1 MRNATKAPTIGSR
14 IEDALGNELATEAEL
29 IQRTGLDRE
38 HIHTHLRT
46 IESLYKAAQCE
57 RTGGDWVWRLTPASD
72 TRTKRCLER
81 TPEGPG
87 YRNGSTAGKP
97 KRTSRLAREANEIA
111 ARLRA
116 RSHHED

>member
-1 MRNATKAPTIGSR
+1 MRGRTKEPTIGSR
-14 IEDALGNELATEAEL
+14 IENALGNELATETEL
-29 IQRTGLDRE
+29 IERTGLDRD

-46 IESLYKAAQCE
+46 IESLYKAATAT
-57 RTGGDWVWRLTPASD
+57 RMDGDWVWRLTPASD

-87 YRNGSTAGKP
+87 YRNGSAAGKP
-97 KRTSRLAREANEIA
+97 KRMSRLAREANEIA